1 MLTHAHQVPQLTSAA
16 RWVSALRLLLLS
28 VPRDGSFNLRAFA
41 DLALLDPARF
51 ANAAAADDA
60 NSASASASGSSS
72 NSSSGSSNGG
82 TITSASGSSA
92 SGSAHSASGGGG
104 GGSVWLTHVDA
115 AMCDALV
122 SKFALNA
129 GDCVAF
135 MVTHR
140 LIADSPQAIGT
151 CLHQG

>member
-1 MLTHAHQVPQLTSAA
+1 LFTHEHQVPQLTSAA

-60 NSASASASGSSS
+60 NSASAGIGSGSSSSS
-72 NSSSGSSNGG
+72 NSSS
-82 TITSASGSSA
+82 SGSASA

-104 GGSVWLTHVDA
+104 GNSVWLTHVDA

-151 CLHQG
+151 CLHQV

>member
-16 RWVSALRLLLLS
+16 RWVTALRLLLLS

-60 NSASASASGSSS
+60 NSGSGSSTGSGSNGGTISSASGSSS
-72 NSSSGSSNGG
+72 
-82 TITSASGSSA
+82 SA
-92 SGSAHSASGGGG
+92 SAHSASGGGG
-104 GGSVWLTHVDA
+104 NSVWLTHVDA

-151 CLHQG
+151 CLHQV